1 VIQFSEDSD
10 LKPLAIH
17 QYIILLEKQ
26 SKNEE
31 AGKYKVQ
38 IKTEFPEWKAP

>member
-1 VIQFSEDSD
+1 VIQFSEDPD

-26 SKNEE
+26 SKSEE
-31 AGKYKVQ
+31 AGKYKTQ
-38 IKTEFPEWKAP
+38 LKTEFSEWKAP